1 MGRFGYDF
9 VNHEAR
15 VVSAR
20 AGDAELG
27 SDAPAAAAERLRSLD
42 AEGKGVGF
50 VVSPRATNEEIFL
63 VREIAG
69 RLKKSA
75 LASSAWY
82 HTGRVWEAYGKR
94 GLSYPYSYDRL
105 MDADLIIIAG
115 ADLLSNNHVLG
126 DRVRDAYK
134 LKGSRI
140 IVIDPAPA
148 ALSNLADC
156 HLKVFPGKDAA
167 LFGALEGFLARQLPD
182 GRGPESNVQDVERA
196 LGEAGVD
203 GREFARACALIGKA
217 ANVAVIFGSGI
228 SASEASLDAL
238 LDVAARLGTDK
249 KGLLMPVARAANAVG
264 AASILDGAASPHE
277 LIADAS
283 IKALFLYEENPLRY
297 TGTTTASAIAAK
309 EFVLVCDALPTTVI
323 EHAHM
328 VVPTGV
334 FTEKEGTF
342 FAGDGAIR
350 RLSRVTHCESEAAYP
365 GFTFL
370 SQVLVRLGGPSFR
383 SPHDVTAYMKEKGL
397 IAANGGREAVTGPER
412 RAEAGRTT
420 NGATPASGNG
430 SYVLIMRDIFSN
442 HHLADTEI
450 YSKGVA
456 AVYRHPGYPV
466 SEDKLCMSP
475 ADAQANGLAEGDVV
489 QVSSKSGT
497 VSKPLSVK
505 EGLKPGV
512 LEYIVFRDRKEAS
525 GLIDT
530 PAKWVEVKVQKG

>member
-1 MGRFGYDF
+1 M
-9 VNHEAR
+9 
-15 VVSAR
+15 
-20 AGDAELG
+20 
-27 SDAPAAAAERLRSLD
+27 RL
-42 AEGKGVGF
+42 
-50 VVSPRATNEEIFL
+50 
-63 VREIAG
+63 
-69 RLKKSA
+69 
-75 LASSAWY
+75 
-82 HTGRVWEAYGKR
+82 
-94 GLSYPYSYDRL
+94 
-105 MDADLIIIAG
+105 
-115 ADLLSNNHVLG
+115 
-126 DRVRDAYK
+126 
-134 LKGSRI
+134 
-140 IVIDPAPA
+140 
-148 ALSNLADC
+148 
-156 HLKVFPGKDAA
+156 
-167 LFGALEGFLARQLPD
+167 
-182 GRGPESNVQDVERA
+182 
-196 LGEAGVD
+196 
-203 GREFARACALIGKA
+203 
-217 ANVAVIFGSGI
+217 
-228 SASEASLDAL
+228 
-238 LDVAARLGTDK
+238 
-249 KGLLMPVARAANAVG
+249 
-264 AASILDGAASPHE
+264 
-277 LIADAS
+277 

-297 TGTTTASAIAAK
+297 TGTATASAIAAK
-309 EFVLVCDALPTTVI
+309 EFVLVCDALPTTVM

-397 IAANGGREAVTGPER
+397 IAANGGREEVTVPER

-420 NGATPASGNG
+420 NGAMPASGNG

-475 ADAQANGLAEGDVV
+475 ADAQANGLSEGDVV

-505 EGLKPGV
+505 EGLKPGRARIYRIQGPQRGV
-512 LEYIVFRDRKEAS
+512 RS
-525 GLIDT
+525 IDA